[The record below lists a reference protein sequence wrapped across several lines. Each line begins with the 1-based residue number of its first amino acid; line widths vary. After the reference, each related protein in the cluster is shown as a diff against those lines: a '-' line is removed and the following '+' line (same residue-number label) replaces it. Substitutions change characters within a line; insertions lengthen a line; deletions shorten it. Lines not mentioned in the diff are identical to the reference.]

1 MQFQSFLHSS
11 NVNQR
16 RQNNFLIFFRCPSD
30 LYVFPE
36 LHKTPDGALEA
47 EFYAFKLPDSNFL
60 VFQATVRTCRG
71 PCEPVSA
78 TFVKVSAKNRIFFI

>member
-1 MQFQSFLHSS
+1 MVSVLLISSFSFS
-11 NVNQR
+11 
-16 RQNNFLIFFRCPSD
+16 CPTD

-36 LHKTPDGALEA
+36 LHRAPDGALEA

-71 PCEPVSA
+71 PCEAVS
-78 TFVKVSAKNRIFFI
+78 TTLFDF